1 MASELLIEESAGV
14 ATIALQRPA
23 ARNALS
29 LAMLEEMAAALQAFA
44 ARADLR
50 VVVLRGAGELPFS
63 AGYDMT
69 ELPER
74 TLTSED
80 ARAVHA
86 PVRAVADSIER
97 CPHPVVGAA
106 RGFVFGAAF
115 DLFVHCDLRICSDDT
130 RFCMPPNRHGF
141 LYPTEGIQR
150 LAAAAGLARAGYM
163 LLTGS
168 TVAAPEALAD
178 GIVQKQVPSAQF
190 ESELQA
196 LCATLAGNAPLSL
209 RETKRTLQALAR
221 GETTPGDEAMYERI
235 AACLNS
241 QDVREAM
248 SAFREK
254 RRPVFR
260 GC

>member
-1 MASELLIEESAGV
+1 MDSELLIGESAAV
-14 ATIALQRPA
+14 ATIAFQRPA
-23 ARNALS
+23 ARNALT
-29 LAMLEEMAAALQAFA
+29 LAMLEDMAAALERFA
-44 ARADLR
+44 SRPDLR

-63 AGYDMT
+63 AGYDIT
-69 ELPER
+69 ALPAH

-80 ARAVHA
+80 ARAIHA
-86 PVRAVADSIER
+86 PVRAVADAIER

-115 DLFVHCDLRICSDDT
+115 DLFLHCDLRICSDDT

-141 LYPTEGIQR
+141 LYPAEGIQR
-150 LAAAAGLARAGYM
+150 LAAVAGLARAGFM

-168 TVAAPEALAD
+168 TVPAAEALAD
-178 GIVQKQVPSAQF
+178 GIVQKQVPAAQF
-190 ESELQA
+190 ESELQE

-209 RETKRTLQALAR
+209 RETKRMLQALGR
-221 GETTPGDEAMYERI
+221 GEAIAGDAEMYARI

-241 QDVREAM
+241 GDVREAM
-248 SAFREK
+248 VAFREK

-260 GC
+260 GR